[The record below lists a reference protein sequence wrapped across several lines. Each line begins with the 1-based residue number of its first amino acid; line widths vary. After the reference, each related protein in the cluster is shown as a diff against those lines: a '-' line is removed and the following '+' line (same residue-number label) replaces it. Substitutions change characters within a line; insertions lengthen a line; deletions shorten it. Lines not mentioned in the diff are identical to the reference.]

1 MYKVKRMF
9 RKLFT
14 PVTIMCVPHGCSE
27 SYKFRVPAA
36 LIALC
41 MVLSSIGAWKAYALK
56 DDAVEYA
63 RASKE
68 LRFFKTQFA
77 EMESTLSALTVANA
91 EFQTLF
97 SMENKEDVLDRM
109 NASDT
114 GSLDMNFLQKQIS
127 ETIGRSGEIQSYLDG
142 ASNLYMATPMGWPVT
157 GQTTSK
163 FGIRTNPVRGNSQFH
178 SGLDIAARPGTPV
191 RVTADG
197 IVSFSGR
204 SGSNGNLVAVE
215 HGFGYTTYYA
225 HNKKI
230 DVKVGQVVARGDVI
244 AYVGST
250 GSTTGPHLH
259 YEIWKNGDSVDPQ
272 PYVKGG
278 NR

>member
-1 MYKVKRMF
+1 M
-9 RKLFT
+9 
-14 PVTIMCVPHGCSE
+14 
-27 SYKFRVPAA
+27 
-36 LIALC
+36 
-41 MVLSSIGAWKAYALK
+41 
-56 DDAVEYA
+56 
-63 RASKE
+63 
-68 LRFFKTQFA
+68 
-77 EMESTLSALTVANA
+77 
-91 EFQTLF
+91 
-97 SMENKEDVLDRM
+97 
-109 NASDT
+109 
-114 GSLDMNFLQKQIS
+114 
-127 ETIGRSGEIQSYLDG
+127 
-142 ASNLYMATPMGWPVT
+142 
-157 GQTTSK
+157 
-163 FGIRTNPVRGNSQFH
+163 NPVKGNSQFH

-230 DVKVGQVVARGDVI
+230 DVKVGQVVSRGDVI